1 MTPTIL
7 PTTAPAI
14 VPPFDFLLLDV
25 DAVVGA
31 VVGDLV
37 GEAEVDEGV
46 LLLVL
51 AVKGSTP
58 DVVSGIDFSDSC

>member
-46 LLLVL
+46 LLVL